1 MIPGTWSQASMV
13 LLAGVVTLGFVRLA
27 WPRRRNRRRR
37 DVLGTPDRRCQRNS
51 VESVP

>member
-1 MIPGTWSQASMV
+1 MIPGTWSQACLV
-13 LLAGVVTLGFVRLA
+13 LLLGASIAGGAMLA
-27 WPRRRNRRRR
+27 MPRRRNRRRR

>member
-13 LLAGVVTLGFVRLA
+13 LLAGVVTLGFVRLT

-37 DVLGTPDRRCQRNS
+37 DVLPAPSAACQRPG